1 MQIAKLCAIIA
12 NVSGKSLKHQIDMD
26 IFLPD
31 FLAEEKQITVAEKS
45 LEQQNA
51 EFADFM
57 HRYKAAQLEAKGLS
71 LES

>member
-1 MQIAKLCAIIA
+1 
-12 NVSGKSLKHQIDMD
+12 MD